1 MSYLDQAFLV
11 VWVVLI
17 VYILNLIRNRISLK
31 SELEFLQNTK

>member
-11 VWVVLI
+11 VWIVLI